1 MWGKGK
7 MNKGCAMDPKCVHAK
22 NETRYVSMNW
32 PFILEWVQGGSE
44 LDKTCIYFYVIQQRK
59 TNDWLWRF

>member
-1 MWGKGK
+1 
-7 MNKGCAMDPKCVHAK
+7 MNKGCAVDTKCVHAK
-22 NETRYVSMNW
+22 NETRYVSMNS

-59 TNDWLWRF
+59 AND